1 LARGA
6 SPLGGVR
13 GYAGGG
19 VLGERRAVPA
29 NYQHGIQG
37 QFSFFSP
44 RIVEEKQQEEVE
56 PTYNPNYDVFND
68 PDFMAKYY
76 APKIS
81 GIGGQIIP
89 GQYEKAYYSPM
100 APAPHSSGYMPKM
113 VSSGNPMGGMQ
124 RATIPSAEVG
134 RKEFPGPKTYT
145 DSSDFLRNLRPT
157 PPARTITSPPAG
169 YRPGLE
175 GEFNQFRGF
184 AAGGNIRTQYN
195 PAADYRHGVEN
206 QFSFFGPRGPAE
218 RGNRMTTGIGGLS
231 PSSTA
236 GDFIEAS
243 RGLPPAPTGTVIHPQ
258 LMAESMGQQF
268 GRPNPWAR
276 YQGTTSTQV
285 PPVAR
290 SIAPR
295 PAGYRPG
302 FENEFNQFPGGALD
316 DVSLGLI
323 GAPPAGSQPVGRQP
337 APPPSFGGSAGLL
350 PYNMLSQS
358 QRSQVS
364 PGQYRNFAAQGGLV
378 RGFRNGASTVRTS
391 PYIHPFPNPDPE
403 GIRSYRPT
411 WESAKDLR
419 GSRSPSGLPP
429 SLWPEVRREKSQ
441 LERMKEERKA
451 DEEYMGGNITY
462 TDEAGI
468 KRGTDI
474 PRGRVVDTPAMRD
487 LLDPYDLDAIHKR
500 VPIRPYVPPATKKA
514 VPAEGDASEK
524 INIEEDYV
532 PKPEPFTAELNLA
545 SPPAAPDALTPFDYG
560 ATYEEKAEQLAKQR
574 GTPYASFAEIMAK
587 RTKDVG
593 DDAASAKWL
602 ALAEAGFTMAAGES
616 PHALVN
622 IGKGAQQGVESL
634 KESQQR
640 IQERKD
646 KNLALKMQLAA
657 AQEAHKNDMARLTE
671 QFTQGKLSEAQFNE
685 AARDRRYT
693 AKLEVAKIEN
703 DIKTAQYTAAYEQ
716 YKLALTLREGRLD
729 RAVKLRVA
737 QMGVDAREYNRSKTA
752 WSTAVS
758 GAIKDLG
765 VELLEDGGFSQ
776 SDLNKIQQ
784 LYITQGGDPRLV
796 GIFAQLA
803 GGRSGGEGDSGLSP
817 GAKGEAMTFTF
828 PTKDGSVTGGAR
840 PVGTGG

>member
-1 LARGA
+1 
-6 SPLGGVR
+6 
-13 GYAGGG
+13 
-19 VLGERRAVPA
+19 
-29 NYQHGIQG
+29 
-37 QFSFFSP
+37 
-44 RIVEEKQQEEVE
+44 
-56 PTYNPNYDVFND
+56 
-68 PDFMAKYY
+68 
-76 APKIS
+76 
-81 GIGGQIIP
+81 
-89 GQYEKAYYSPM
+89 
-100 APAPHSSGYMPKM
+100 
-113 VSSGNPMGGMQ
+113 
-124 RATIPSAEVG
+124 
-134 RKEFPGPKTYT
+134 
-145 DSSDFLRNLRPT
+145 
-157 PPARTITSPPAG
+157 
-169 YRPGLE
+169 
-175 GEFNQFRGF
+175 
-184 AAGGNIRTQYN
+184 
-195 PAADYRHGVEN
+195 
-206 QFSFFGPRGPAE
+206 
-218 RGNRMTTGIGGLS
+218 
-231 PSSTA
+231 
-236 GDFIEAS
+236 
-243 RGLPPAPTGTVIHPQ
+243 
-258 LMAESMGQQF
+258 
-268 GRPNPWAR
+268 
-276 YQGTTSTQV
+276 
-285 PPVAR
+285 
-290 SIAPR
+290 
-295 PAGYRPG
+295 
-302 FENEFNQFPGGALD
+302 
-316 DVSLGLI
+316 
-323 GAPPAGSQPVGRQP
+323 
-337 APPPSFGGSAGLL
+337 
-350 PYNMLSQS
+350 
-358 QRSQVS
+358 
-364 PGQYRNFAAQGGLV
+364 
-378 RGFRNGASTVRTS
+378 
-391 PYIHPFPNPDPE
+391 
-403 GIRSYRPT
+403 
-411 WESAKDLR
+411 
-419 GSRSPSGLPP
+419 
-429 SLWPEVRREKSQ
+429 
-441 LERMKEERKA
+441 MKEERKA

-574 GTPYASFAEIMAK
+574 GTPYASFAETMAK